1 MRLNPKDL
9 TGFGI
14 VTVAVMVLAIHT
26 GDGHQRSHTRVDA
39 GNVGQN
45 EEMVRASDHAEDA
58 TLALVGFHI
67 VEGDREH
74 ANQTIVI
81 RGDRVLEVREARSVD
96 LPAGAHSVSAQGD
109 EWIVSPG
116 ASPSDFRPLSPGS
129 AADLLVL
136 SSDPRSDPQALSRP
150 VGFVDAGV
158 WTTTARRSVRSA
170 ADGGSR

>member
-1 MRLNPKDL
+1 LRLNPKDR
-9 TGFGI
+9 TGVGI

-39 GNVGQN
+39 GNVGQK
-45 EEMVRASDHAEDA
+45 EMGRASDHAEDA
-58 TLALVGFHI
+58 TLALVGFHV
-67 VEGDREH
+67 VEGDR
-74 ANQTIVI
+74 ARADQTIVI
-81 RGDRVLEVREARSVD
+81 RGDRVLEVGEARSFD

-109 EWIVSPG
+109 EWIVAPG
-116 ASPSDFRPLSPGS
+116 ASTSDFRPLSPGS

-136 SSDPRSDPQALSRP
+136 SSDPRSDPQAVFRP

-158 WTTTARRSVRSA
+158 WATTERRSVRSA